1 MRWLTGEILSH
12 NCQDGY
18 HQQTTSAGEDVQKGN
33 TFTLLVGMETGAA
46 TVETNMEF
54 PQKN

>member
-46 TVETNMEF
+46 TV
-54 PQKN
+54 